1 MTTLSVNLN
10 TKLMLNMLD
19 INTIHTYNVKVILT
33 CNVNTFSGNLLNIVL
48 AIYKNVMEHYIMM
61 VLNNMS
67 VLNSQTMP
75 PLSPSK
81 KLAYFFKWWFKH
93 GIII

>member
-1 MTTLSVNLN
+1 
-10 TKLMLNMLD
+10 MLNMLD

-33 CNVNTFSGNLLNIVL
+33 CNVNTFSVNLLNIVL
-48 AIYKNVMEHYIMM
+48 AIYKNVMEQCIMM

-81 KLAYFFKWWFKH
+81 KLAYF
-93 GIII
+93 